1 MSLVICDKVSFSY
14 ENQIVVNE
22 LSFEIHKG
30 DYLCIIGENGTGK
43 TTLMKGLLGLKK
55 PSGGMISV
63 GDDFKSTEIGY
74 VPQQTIAQKDF
85 PASVYEVVLSG
96 CLNQRGLLPGYSR
109 ENKLRAKE
117 MMELLGISELSR
129 KCYRNL
135 SGGQQQRVLLARS
148 LCATKSL
155 LLLDEPT
162 TGLDP
167 VATAEFYSIIQ
178 NLNKEHGITI
188 VMVSHAIKEAIEH
201 ATSILHLSHQDY
213 FYGSAE
219 EYRKSTFGKRFLG
232 GMENVTSN

>member
-1 MSLVICDKVSFSY
+1 MPLMTCEEVSFSY
-14 ENQIVVNE
+14 ENETVVKE
-22 LSFEIHKG
+22 VSFAIQKE

-55 PSGGMISV
+55 PSGGKISV
-63 GDDFKSTEIGY
+63 GEDFKSTEIGY

-96 CLNQRGLLPGYSR
+96 CLNQRGLLPGY
-109 ENKLRAKE
+109 NKKNKDRANSN
-117 MMELLGISELSR
+117 MELLGISDLSK

-148 LCATKSL
+148 LCATTSL

-167 VATAEFYSIIQ
+167 VATAEFYSIVDK
-178 NLNKEHGITI
+178 LNQEHGITI
-188 VMVSHAIKEAIEH
+188 VMVSHAIKESIEH
-201 ATSILHLSHQDY
+201 AKSILHLSHQSY
-213 FYGSAE
+213 FFGSVEAYQGSA
-219 EYRKSTFGKRFLG
+219 FGKRFLG
-232 GMENVTSN
+232 GKNDDSLN